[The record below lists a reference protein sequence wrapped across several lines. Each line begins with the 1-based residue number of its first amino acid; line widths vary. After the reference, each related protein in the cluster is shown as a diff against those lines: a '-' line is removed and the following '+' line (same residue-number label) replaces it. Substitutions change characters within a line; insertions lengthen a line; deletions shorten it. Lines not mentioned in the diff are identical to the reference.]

1 MFSTLSNRLFKSK
14 EGIIITS
21 IILGL
26 GLASLFKQTCVG
38 KGCVIVK
45 TLPPDEIQSNI
56 YRFDEKCYKYK
67 AHSSKCEENS
77 IVTE

>member
-1 MFSTLSNRLFKSK
+1 MFSGIVNRLFKSK

-21 IILGL
+21 IILGF

-56 YRFDEKCYKYK
+56 YRFDDKCFKYK
-67 AHSSKCEENS
+67 AHPSKCNENS
-77 IVTE
+77 IEIA